1 MLARQVVSPI
11 CFEDARDR
19 TWFPCSLR
27 VSLSAGL
34 LGMECEAKLIRLVF
48 FYVCV
53 ITISFTAS
61 ANTGRPKCSSAA
73 AVPTCSARR
82 HTHLL
87 LTGRLNRRR
96 AQFAPF
102 VGTMPSHH
110 YLLCFTVLSSL
121 SPVLL
126 ALCCL
131 LGRVSSFWGFLAQK
145 QAPLLHSPS

>member
-1 MLARQVVSPI
+1 MVPLQFTGFSLGRA
-11 CFEDARDR
+11 
-19 TWFPCSLR
+19 TWD
-27 VSLSAGL
+27 
-34 LGMECEAKLIRLVF
+34 GMRSQ
-48 FYVCV
+48 
-53 ITISFTAS
+53 TDSISFLLCLRLYDLVRRLRQRYIIY
-61 ANTGRPKCSSAA
+61 RPKCSSAA

-110 YLLCFTVLSSL
+110 YLLWFTVLSSL

-131 LGRVSSFWGFLAQK
+131 LGRVSSFWGFLAQN
-145 QAPLLHSPS
+145 QAPLLHSSS